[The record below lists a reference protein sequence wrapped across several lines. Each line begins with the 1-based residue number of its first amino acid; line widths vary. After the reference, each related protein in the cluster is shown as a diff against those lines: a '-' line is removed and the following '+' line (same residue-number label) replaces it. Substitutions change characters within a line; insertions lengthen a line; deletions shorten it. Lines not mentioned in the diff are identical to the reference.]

1 MTIRQRFPSGPD
13 LPLPALLDD
22 LSGDVPDGPLA
33 VGDPRMVDFLAA
45 FGRTLLEPALI
56 RSHPELAPLGFFL
69 RRAELDAQLARI
81 AEPDTAGTRLL
92 RFPRGL
98 VFHIPPANV
107 DTIFVYAW
115 ALAALTG
122 NRNIVRVSPR
132 SGPAAERVLE
142 RLAQALADAH
152 PAVAATQRMITYDR
166 DDAVTAALSAACDLR
181 VVWGGDASVAA
192 VRRAPL
198 GPAARDLTFPDRS
211 SYAAVAA
218 DGWERASDA
227 QRDQAVRDLYNDSYW
242 FDQAACASPR
252 AVYIVGATDSA
263 DRVRDDLFRRLAA
276 LLRARGERPDP
287 AMAVHKRVAAY
298 GEAAEGRTRALSFQ
312 AADGVAVLDLADP
325 LHAPRTWLGAGAFP
339 TAAVARLT
347 DLVPMLGRR
356 DQTLSH
362 FGFAAD
368 DLAAF
373 AAAAAGRGIDRIV
386 PFGSALSFAPVWD
399 GHDLPREFTRLTTI
413 AAPAAVGA
421 APRNAVDADAR
432 AGR

>member
-1 MTIRQRFPSGPD
+1 MMIRQRFPAGPD
-13 LPLPALLDD
+13 RPLAEILDD
-22 LSGDVPDGPLA
+22 LAGEVPGGPLT
-33 VGDPRMVDFLAA
+33 VGDPRIVDFLTA

-69 RRAELDAQLARI
+69 RRAELDAQLARL
-81 AEPDTAGTRLL
+81 AEPDRAGIRTL

-98 VFHIPPANV
+98 LFHIPPANV

-122 NRNIVRVSPR
+122 NRNVVRVSPR
-132 SGPAAERVLE
+132 SGAAADRVLE
-142 RLAQALADAH
+142 RLESALAAAH

-166 DDAVTAALSAACDLR
+166 DDAATAALSEACDLR
-181 VVWGGDASVAA
+181 VVWGGDHSVAA
-192 VRRAPL
+192 VRRTPL
-198 GPAARDLTFPDRS
+198 GPAARDLAFPDRAS
-211 SYAAVAA
+211 FAAVHAGGWAA
-218 DGWERASDA
+218 ASDA
-227 QRDQAVRDLYNDSYW
+227 ARDQAVLDLYNDSYW

-252 AVYIVGATDSA
+252 AVYFVGTPDAA
-263 DRVRDDLFRRLAA
+263 DAARDDLFDRLAA
-276 LLRARGERPDP
+276 LLSRRGERPDP

-298 GEAAEGRTRALSFQ
+298 GVAAEGRARTLSFR
-312 AADGVAVLDLADP
+312 AAEAVAVLDLADP
-325 LHAPRTWLGAGAFP
+325 LDAPRTWLGAGAFP
-339 TAAVARLT
+339 TASVAALT
-347 DLVPMLGRR
+347 DVAAMVQRR

-362 FGFAAD
+362 FGFAPE

-399 GHDLPREFTRLTTI
+399 GYDLPREFTRLTTV
-413 AAPAAVGA
+413 A
-421 APRNAVDADAR
+421 